1 MNQNY
6 YKGIVMPRKPR
17 IVLPGHPVHI
27 IQRGNNRSATFYSDE
42 DYHFYLDALAQA
54 SEEYQCAIHAYVLMT
69 NHVHLL
75 ATPTIETGISRM
87 MQSIGRRYVRYI
99 NKTYK
104 RTGTLWEGRFKHS
117 LIQDDF
123 YYLICSRY
131 IELNPVRAGMVKS
144 PESYPWSSYRH
155 NAQRQINSI
164 IQAHHLYLELGQTV
178 EECAQHYQVLF
189 HSHIEHNTLEA
200 IRKATN
206 RDQVLGNDRFKG
218 EVEQMLKRKISVYE
232 HGGDRKSETFK
243 QTQLWK

>member
-1 MNQNY
+1 MSETR

-27 IQRGNNRSATFYSDE
+27 IQRGNNRSATFYSDQ
-42 DYHFYLDALAQA
+42 DNHFYLDALKQV
-54 SEEYQCAIHAYVLMT
+54 SEEHECAIHAYVLMT
-69 NHVHLL
+69 NHVHILV
-75 ATPTIETGISRM
+75 TPTLATGISYM

-131 IELNPVRAGMVKS
+131 IELNPVRAGMVAC
-144 PESYPWSSYRH
+144 PEDYEWSSYRR
-155 NAQRQINSI
+155 NALGQLNSI
-164 IQAHHLYLELGQTV
+164 IQPHALYLKLGRSV
-178 EECAQHYQVLF
+178 EERAEHYQALF
-189 HSHIEHNTLEA
+189 HSHIEDETLEA

-206 RDQVLGNDRFKG
+206 KDQVLGNDRFK
-218 EVEQMLKRKISVYE
+218 EEIERMLKRKITKCE

-243 QTQLWK
+243 QM